1 MQKIKEKKRGR
12 GRVFF
17 FSSEKKTRSNS
28 RSIAVLFLRLFL
40 RPMRACSPT
49 CAHIVLPGLSRTPPS
64 AAIERAS
71 SSSSSSKNAGRRGLA
86 FATMNASAS
95 ASSTSPSQ
103 PPPPPPFDGSARRGG
118 LLHPRFSDPSPTP
131 PAGEAAP
138 PVRAAQ
144 QRCSRCGGE
153 LSVSWL
159 EGRWRHACVGGG
171 GGSLVSAS
179 AAAPA
184 SISPANASR
193 RGGGGG
199 CGTIAYTNPLL
210 VVGAIVTDVDD
221 ALSSSSPQRSSKK
234 KPRVLLVKRAIE
246 PRKGSWTLPAG
257 YLELGESAAEGAAR
271 ETWEE
276 ARARVEIFGPYFHA
290 ASDEFFFLLFF
301 FFFFFF
307 FLSVLGAEVDETQKK
322 KKTFQN
328 NIRYL
333 PHRTSPR
340 SDRPTSCSAASS

>member
-1 MQKIKEKKRGR
+1 M
-12 GRVFF
+12 
-17 FSSEKKTRSNS
+17 
-28 RSIAVLFLRLFL
+28 
-40 RPMRACSPT
+40 
-49 CAHIVLPGLSRTPPS
+49 
-64 AAIERAS
+64 
-71 SSSSSSKNAGRRGLA
+71 
-86 FATMNASAS
+86 
-95 ASSTSPSQ
+95 
-103 PPPPPPFDGSARRGG
+103 
-118 LLHPRFSDPSPTP
+118 
-131 PAGEAAP
+131 
-138 PVRAAQ
+138 RAAQ

-307 FLSVLGAEVDETQKK
+307 FLSVIGAEVDETQKK